1 MDQDKFGY
9 LTKSVFSRS
18 ATGAGEFVSTLQY
31 TNDGVLA
38 IAGGVDRQARLRDR
52 LKPHPPSPELLMVV
66 DECNKLMDF
75 GHYWLAEG
83 GSDNRH
89 WCLIC
94 GFKLP
99 YATTA
104 PEHVVDLAAGVAI
117 NGGRAALV
125 NVIRAKL
132 ANIRHQEYWLDG
144 EDPGAQALV
153 LTSHLG

>member
-38 IAGGVDRQARLRDR
+38 IAGESTGKLGFGIASNLT
-52 LKPHPPSPELLMVV
+52 PSPELLMVV

-75 GHYWLAEG
+75 GHYWLAE